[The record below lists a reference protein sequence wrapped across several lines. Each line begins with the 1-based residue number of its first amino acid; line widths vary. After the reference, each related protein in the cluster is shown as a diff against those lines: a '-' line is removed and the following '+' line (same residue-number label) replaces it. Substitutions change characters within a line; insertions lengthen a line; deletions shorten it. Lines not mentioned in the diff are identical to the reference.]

1 MTGAIGM
8 MDAYYDELIGNPN
21 EERGQ
26 IDLAEA
32 NRFLEVMAQGER
44 VTFQTFD
51 DTPAKRQ
58 KLARTLHG
66 TLDEHATLLGE
77 LNAKGAGVFVTVNA
91 TDGGGR
97 KRENVTRVRAL
108 FADFDDPAP
117 DTLERLRADD
127 LPPSIIVESSHGKL
141 HAYWPVD
148 GLELSEFTSL
158 QKRVATAWGS
168 DPSVND
174 LPRVLRLP
182 GLMHNKGEPQP
193 VRLIETSGKRYGAEE
208 LRARYRTSTA
218 NESTTADDD
227 DDLLALLPTRVDLAA
242 TFQSLADGVNVH
254 ENARDLV
261 GRLLHD
267 GMSES
272 TLRALFTGVIAPAV
286 GVARGDDRAAE
297 LTGSELDRMI
307 EGAKVKGFAPIRVE
321 SAGVKWVDLSDLMT
335 AEIPPPR
342 FIFEP
347 LFPRKEVTLFAADG
361 GTGKSVLGLV
371 LAAHVACGR
380 DWAGLNTEPGRVLF
394 LSLEDIAD
402 TCRLR
407 LRAVA
412 RAYGLDDRVTQNII
426 IGDGTDGDGALL
438 TNRDGRLYPT
448 RVLSAL
454 TAMMQRQQFDLIV
467 IDNGSNAF
475 SGNENDRNEVV
486 SFIGALRRLA
496 RGADAALLLLAHVDK
511 ASVRGD
517 SKGSRYSGSTAW
529 HNSARSRLAM
539 SADAEGVLT
548 LVQEKLNLARKLERE
563 IRIAFVNDIP
573 IPCDQIE
580 GFAENAGLA
589 AQRDEELILRLMNDA
604 IDAGENIPAAQGGG
618 HTARHLLMR
627 LEGAPAEWAKKP
639 GKDRFDAAMMRLKR
653 KGLVTVEQY
662 RNNQRQQKDRL
673 VPTARQLADCLDD
686 QPL

>member
-1 MTGAIGM
+1 MTGVMTEAEIDDMIGLPV
-8 MDAYYDELIGNPN
+8 ALHS
-21 EERGQ
+21 
-26 IDLAEA
+26 DLAETK
-32 NRFLEVMAQGER
+32 RFLEVMAQGER

-51 DTPAKRQ
+51 DTPAKRP

-77 LNAKGAGVFVTVNA
+77 LNAKGAGIFVTVNA

-117 DTLERLRADD
+117 DTRERLRADD
-127 LPPSIIVESSHGKL
+127 LPPSIIVESSPGKL
-141 HAYWPVD
+141 HAYWQAD
-148 GLELSEFTSL
+148 GLELTEFTAL

-182 GLMHNKGEPQP
+182 GFLHNKGGPQP

-208 LRARYRTSTA
+208 LRARYSTSTA
-218 NESTTADDD
+218 SESTTADDD
-227 DDLLALLPTRVDLAA
+227 DTDDLLALLPTRVDVKSAIGEIFRGENIHDNALGLAGKWLHA
-242 TFQSLADGVNVH
+242 GVP
-254 ENARDLV
+254 
-261 GRLLHD
+261 
-267 GMSES
+267 ES
-272 TLRALFTGVIAPAV
+272 DIREIFTHAFAPAV
-286 GVARGDDRAAE
+286 GVARGDERAAE

-307 EGAKVKGFAPIRVE
+307 EGAKAKGFAPLRVE
-321 SAGVKWVDLSDLMT
+321 SAGIKWVDLSDLMT

-580 GFAENAGLA
+580 GFAENASLA

-604 IDAGENIPAAQGGG
+604 IDAGENISAAQGGG

-627 LEGAPAEWAKKP
+627 LEGAPTEWAKKP

-686 QPL
+686 LPL